1 MEDYM
6 YIIILILCGVLLIM
20 TYFEDFILFKFL
32 KKTVPIKGKI
42 VGFEQYEIY
51 AACFEL
57 IMIEYQDNNKLCWT
71 YARRKKSDKIGDEI
85 IIKIKNCII
94 VRSEI
99 YRKIDN
105 KICLSIIEI
114 LLIVISI
121 KHLIISHCFVFSE
134 IIICLVFLIFLLIA
148 YLGLCYS
155 NFILL
160 QEHFKNH

>member
-71 YARRKKSDKIGDEI
+71 YARRKK
-85 IIKIKNCII
+85 
-94 VRSEI
+94 
-99 YRKIDN
+99 
-105 KICLSIIEI
+105 
-114 LLIVISI
+114 VIR
-121 KHLIISHCFVFSE
+121 
-134 IIICLVFLIFLLIA
+134 
-148 YLGLCYS
+148 
-155 NFILL
+155 
-160 QEHFKNH
+160 